1 VDRTRAQ
8 HLLLLAAAMSA
19 GAGVLGTTSPA
30 GAATGGDR
38 AALEAAD
45 EGRRHAQK
53 AGELAAAGKCRQA
66 IAEYDQALA
75 VLRDPALLFNR
86 AECHRR
92 LGEAQKAL
100 EDYNQFL
107 ADLPRAPNRR
117 EVEAHIAELSK
128 LAPAA
133 APTPR
138 FQPPPPTR
146 AATGSPE
153 PERAEAGAA
162 APATPPPPAWA
173 PTATGAS
180 TEAGR
185 AASAEAAPPADRG
198 SREGPPWM
206 WLALGTVVAVGA
218 GLAVYMI
225 FRDETNVP
233 QSALGNYRF

>member
-19 GAGVLGTTSPA
+19 GAGALVTTSPA
-30 GAATGGDR
+30 R
-38 AALEAAD
+38 AAKGGERAAPEAAD

-146 AATGSPE
+146 AAAGSPE
-153 PERAEAGAA
+153 PERAEAAA
-162 APATPPPPAWA
+162 AAPPPAWA
-173 PTATGAS
+173 PTAAGPS
-180 TEAGR
+180 TEAGA
-185 AASAEAAPPADRG
+185 AASAEAAPPGDRG

-206 WLALGTVVAVGA
+206 WLALGTVVALGA
-218 GLAVYMI
+218 GLAVFMI